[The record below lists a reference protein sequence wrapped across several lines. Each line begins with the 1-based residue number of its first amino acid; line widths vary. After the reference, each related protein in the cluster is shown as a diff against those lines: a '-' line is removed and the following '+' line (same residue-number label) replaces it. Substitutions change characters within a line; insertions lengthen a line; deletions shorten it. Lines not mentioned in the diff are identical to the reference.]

1 MARTTNRNC
10 SPISSQKAASGQTF
24 SSCGRVTE
32 GHSVLRFPASRLCT
46 ASTAV
51 VQESGQEPLLL
62 SKLLLNIC
70 RGLTRPQTQP
80 FAWL

>member
-32 GHSVLRFPASRLCT
+32 GHSVLWFPASRLCT
-46 ASTAV
+46 AGTAV
-51 VQESGQEPLLL
+51 VQESGQE
-62 SKLLLNIC
+62 LLLNIC